1 MRTMTMAAG
10 LAVAAALLWVYLR
23 TRSAPR
29 STRFAWI
36 GLILVGCAVGCFVAA
51 PWVEARPVV
60 ERLGWGILAAA
71 TGLAHACAFNLVPL
85 PHNRTRLRM
94 ILVPLGMW
102 AGGAGSFAILTQHQH
117 PWMDLVALA
126 LTLPVAAAWACVPFL
141 ARAPTHVQM
150 GATPVP
156 ALRFCCPR
164 CGTVVDWGRGVW
176 PCTDCGL
183 FLKIDVPA
191 DAHSAS
197 SKPDDPAGA
206 VHLHCPACHTPR
218 IATRGRS
225 ECAQCK
231 ATLSLHWNMHR

>member
-1 MRTMTMAAG
+1 MTMAAG

-51 PWVEARPVV
+51 PWLEARPVV

-126 LTLPVAAAWACVPFL
+126 LTLPVATASNSLDEINGMKTLVYCSGEHN
-141 ARAPTHVQM
+141 RH
-150 GATPVP
+150 
-156 ALRFCCPR
+156 R
-164 CGTVVDWGRGVW
+164 
-176 PCTDCGL
+176 DCGHNCCGVQ
-183 FLKIDVPA
+183 F
-191 DAHSAS
+191 
-197 SKPDDPAGA
+197 
-206 VHLHCPACHTPR
+206 
-218 IATRGRS
+218 
-225 ECAQCK
+225 
-231 ATLSLHWNMHR
+231 